1 MFGGA
6 VGDLPYTEESPF
18 NPKSPYAIAKV
29 FAHHEAVMYREA
41 YGMHVSCGI
50 LFNHESPRRGETFV
64 TRKITKAAG
73 RIAAGKQKKLVLG
86 NLSAA
91 RDWGF
96 AKDYVEAMWLMLQ
109 QDAPDDFVIA
119 TGESHTV
126 KEFLEEAFWS
136 MGLNPGVYV
145 EENNARYMRPKEVH
159 HLCGNPAK
167 ARKILGWKPKT
178 TFKQLVG
185 LMVRSDIINYEI

>member
-1 MFGGA
+1 M
-6 VGDLPYTEESPF
+6 
-18 NPKSPYAIAKV
+18 
-29 FAHHEAVMYREA
+29 
-41 YGMHVSCGI
+41 
-50 LFNHESPRRGETFV
+50 
-64 TRKITKAAG
+64 
-73 RIAAGKQKKLVLG
+73 Q
-86 NLSAA
+86 A

-119 TGESHTV
+119 TGQSHTV

-145 EENNARYMRPKEVH
+145 EENNAKYMRPKEVH
-159 HLCGNPAK
+159 HLCGNPSK
-167 ARKILGWKPKT
+167 ARKVLGWEPKT